1 MSTTVKLPLD
11 VVAIQ
16 ALLPHRYPFLLVDRV
31 VEFEAHKRVLA
42 YKNVSNNEPFF
53 NGHFPGRPVMPGVLV
68 IEALAQA
75 GGLLTQ
81 LSGLAASDGGPVAD
95 KLFYLVKVDNARFSK
110 MVVPGDRLELDVTL
124 KRVIRN
130 MAMYVGVASV
140 DGEQVACAEILCAEA
155 KA

>member
-11 VVAIQ
+11 VTAIQ

-31 VEFEAHKRVLA
+31 VEFEANKRVLA

-53 NGHFPGRPVMPGVLV
+53 SGHFPGYPVMPGVLV

-81 LSGLAASDGGPVAD
+81 LSNHTGTEGKPACD
-95 KLFYLVKVDNARFSK
+95 KLYYLVKVDNARFSR
-110 MVVPGDRLELDVTL
+110 MVVPGDRLELEVTL

-130 MAMYVGVASV
+130 MAMYSGVARV
-140 DGEQVACAEILCAEA
+140 DGEQVACAEILCAEV

>member
-1 MSTTVKLPLD
+1 MSSTPKLPLD
-11 VVAIQ
+11 VTAIQ

-42 YKNVSNNEPFF
+42 YKNVTCNEPFF
-53 NGHFPGRPVMPGVLV
+53 NGHFPGQPVMPGVLV
-68 IEALAQA
+68 VEALAQA

-81 LSGLAASDGGPVAD
+81 LSHQSGTDG
-95 KLFYLVKVDNARFSK
+95 KLFYLVKIDGAKFSR
-110 MVVPGDRLELDVTL
+110 MVVPGDRLELEVTL

-130 MAMYVGVASV
+130 MAMYSGIARV
-140 DGEQVACAEILCAEA
+140 DGEQAACAEILCAEV

>member
-11 VVAIQ
+11 VTAIQ

-31 VEFEAHKRVLA
+31 VEFEANKRVLA

-53 NGHFPGRPVMPGVLV
+53 NGHFPGYPVMPGVLV

-81 LSGLAASDGGPVAD
+81 LSNHTGTEG

-130 MAMYVGVASV
+130 MAIYVGIARV
-140 DGEQVACAEILCAEA
+140 DGEQVACAEILCAEV
-155 KA
+155 KASA

>member
-1 MSTTVKLPLD
+1 MMMSSTVQLPLD
-11 VVAIQ
+11 ITAIR

-31 VEFEAHKRVLA
+31 VEFEANKRVLA

-53 NGHFPGRPVMPGVLV
+53 NGHFPEYPVMPGVLV

-81 LSGLAASDGGPVAD
+81 LSNHTGTDG
-95 KLFYLVKVDNARFSK
+95 KLFYLVKVDNARFSR

-130 MAMYVGVASV
+130 MAMYSGIARV
-140 DGEQVACAEILCAEA
+140 DGEQVACAEILCAEV

>member
-1 MSTTVKLPLD
+1 MGPTVQLPLD
-11 VVAIQ
+11 IAAIQ

-31 VEFEAHKRVLA
+31 VEFEAHKRLLA

-53 NGHFPGRPVMPGVLV
+53 SGHFPGHPVMPGVLV
-68 IEALAQA
+68 VEALAQA

-81 LSGLAASDGGPVAD
+81 LSSPTGSER
-95 KLFYLVKVDNARFSK
+95 KLFYLVKIDNARFSR
-110 MVVPGDRLELDVTL
+110 MVVPGDRLDLEVTL

-130 MAMYVGVASV
+130 MAMYSGIARV
-140 DGEQVACAEILCAEA
+140 DGEEVACADILCAEV